1 MEREVSTEES
11 AYFSGS
17 LQVKKKKKK
26 LTQLKLV
33 SVAHIHQGYLL
44 RLNLSRTELNS

>member
-17 LQVKKKKKK
+17 LQVKKKKKTSHDSNWLAW
-26 LTQLKLV
+26 LTSIKAIC
-33 SVAHIHQGYLL
+33 SD
-44 RLNLSRTELNS
+44 

>member
-26 LTQLKLV
+26 PHTTQ
-33 SVAHIHQGYLL
+33 IG
-44 RLNLSRTELNS
+44 